1 MEDYFDALEAELGPI
16 IMTEQLCPGVCY
28 LAVKYENEGLIREY
42 YAVTDTPVISQAAKA
57 YGHRTAGLWL
67 FPMEADT
74 GGWRVVRYEI
84 NKYLQ
89 KNGLPL
95 EQPLLDLALFAAEFT
110 PEYFGAYPV
119 PYHTPN
125 GRTTRH
131 WVLANGIYWV
141 ETDQCEEILTACY
154 PIWSAEL
161 SGWVERMG
169 RHLPVDEA
177 GGVHQSRGYIFFP
190 AQLSSIPLYELM
202 QTRPEWEGS
211 VIDKPALMNAIW
223 AELPEYA
230 VLMNRQEQMRRDEL
244 AALLWS
250 DAEWGSQASPGRM
263 ICISPY
269 AGKDY
274 CLFKRQQ

>member
-1 MEDYFDALEAELGPI
+1 MEDYLDALEAELGPI

-42 YAVTDTPVISQAAKA
+42 YAVTDTPVISQAARA
-57 YGHRTAGLWL
+57 YGHRTA
-67 FPMEADT
+67 
-74 GGWRVVRYEI
+74 
-84 NKYLQ
+84 
-89 KNGLPL
+89 
-95 EQPLLDLALFAAEFT
+95 

-263 ICISPY
+263 ICISPD

>member
-1 MEDYFDALEAELGPI
+1 ME
-16 IMTEQLCPGVCY
+16 
-28 LAVKYENEGLIREY
+28 
-42 YAVTDTPVISQAAKA
+42 
-57 YGHRTAGLWL
+57 RT
-67 FPMEADT
+67 
-74 GGWRVVRYEI
+74 
-84 NKYLQ
+84 
-89 KNGLPL
+89 
-95 EQPLLDLALFAAEFT
+95 
-110 PEYFGAYPV
+110 
-119 PYHTPN
+119 
-125 GRTTRH
+125 
-131 WVLANGIYWV
+131 
-141 ETDQCEEILTACY
+141 
-154 PIWSAEL
+154 
-161 SGWVERMG
+161 G

-190 AQLSSIPLYELM
+190 AQLSSIPLYELL

-263 ICISPY
+263 ICISPD

>member
-28 LAVKYENEGLIREY
+28 LTVKYENEGLIREY

-161 SGWVERMG
+161 SG
-169 RHLPVDEA
+169 
-177 GGVHQSRGYIFFP
+177 
-190 AQLSSIPLYELM
+190 
-202 QTRPEWEGS
+202 
-211 VIDKPALMNAIW
+211 
-223 AELPEYA
+223 
-230 VLMNRQEQMRRDEL
+230 
-244 AALLWS
+244 
-250 DAEWGSQASPGRM
+250 
-263 ICISPY
+263 
-269 AGKDY
+269 
-274 CLFKRQQ
+274 